1 MFDFIKKR
9 RSEKMK
15 REAVE
20 IGNRIIEDFNA
31 ALWCWR
37 EERMETRR
45 ELMSTSFDE
54 RIMVV
59 ECVDGL
65 SFSEMA
71 DLEALAL
78 LKNWDEKRDEYA
90 SEAMLYLDDETVE
103 GLDILGVGNDVRN
116 TIYRFI
122 NEVSEALEQ
131 DIDQT
136 IQQAKARRGE

>member
-9 RSEKMK
+9 RNEKMK
-15 REAVE
+15 RKAVE
-20 IGNRIIEDFNA
+20 IGNRIIENFNA
-31 ALWCWR
+31 ALWRWR
-37 EERMETRR
+37 EEKMEARR
-45 ELMSTSFDE
+45 ELMSTFFDE

-90 SEAMLYLDDETVE
+90 AEAMLYLDDETVE
-103 GLDILGVGNDVRN
+103 GLDVLGVGDEARN

-122 NEVSEALEQ
+122 NEVSEALEK

-136 IQQAKARRGE
+136 IQQAKVRRGE

>member
-15 REAVE
+15 REAVDV
-20 IGNRIIEDFNA
+20 GNRIIEDFNA
-31 ALWCWR
+31 ALWRWR
-37 EERMETRR
+37 KERMETRR

-103 GLDILGVGNDVRN
+103 GLDILGVGDDARK

-122 NEVSEALEQ
+122 NEVSEALEK

-136 IQQAKARRGE
+136 IEQAKARRGE

>member
-9 RSEKMK
+9 RNEKMK

-20 IGNRIIEDFNA
+20 IGNRIVENFNA
-31 ALWCWR
+31 ALWRWR

-45 ELMSTSFDE
+45 ELMSTAFDE

-59 ECVDGL
+59 EPVDGL

-103 GLDILGVGNDVRN
+103 GLDILGVGDDARN

-122 NEVSEALEQ
+122 NEVSESLEK

-136 IQQAKARRGE
+136 IQQAKVRRGE

>member
-9 RSEKMK
+9 RNEKMK

-20 IGNRIIEDFNA
+20 IGNRIIENFNA
-31 ALWCWR
+31 ALWRWR

-45 ELMSTSFDE
+45 ELMSTAFDE

-59 ECVDGL
+59 EPVDGL
-65 SFSEMA
+65 SLSEMA

-78 LKNWDEKRDEYA
+78 LKNWAEKRDEYA
-90 SEAMLYLDDETVE
+90 CEAMLYLDDETVE
-103 GLDILGVGNDVRN
+103 GLDILGVGDDARN

-122 NEVSEALEQ
+122 NEVSEALEK

-136 IQQAKARRGE
+136 IQQAKVRRGE